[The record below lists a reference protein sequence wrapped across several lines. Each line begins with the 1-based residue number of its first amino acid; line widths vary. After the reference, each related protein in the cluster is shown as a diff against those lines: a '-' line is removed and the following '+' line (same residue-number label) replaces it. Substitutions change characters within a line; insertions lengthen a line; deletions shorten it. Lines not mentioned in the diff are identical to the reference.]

1 MLNQVI
7 NLFWTI
13 VSFAVFGVYW
23 GRYFAEQRS
32 PWVLA
37 LFIVLS
43 ILIWAIPAK
52 WFSALTI
59 SKSKRTYERMGVK
72 FLLLFVQNGT
82 LVNRLQRKY
91 SKKSGLIHNRSQAQ
105 SYLKTIAMQERYHYC
120 CLVLFLLTTLSAFST
135 GKPCIALLIT
145 LCNIL
150 YNIYPILLQQYNRQR
165 IGTLLNNK

>member
-23 GRYFAEQRS
+23 GRYFAEQRL

-43 ILIWAIPAK
+43 ILTWAIPTK
-52 WFSALTI
+52 WLSALTI
-59 SKSKRTYERMGVK
+59 GKNRKSYERMGIK
-72 FLLLFVQNGT
+72 LLLFFVQNGT
-82 LVNRLQRKY
+82 LVNRIQRKY
-91 SKKSGLIHNRSQAQ
+91 SKKSGLIHNRNQAQ

-120 CLVLFLLTTLSAFST
+120 CLVLFLLTTFSAFST
-135 GKPCIALLIT
+135 GKPGMALLIT
-145 LCNIL
+145 LCNML
-150 YNIYPILLQQYNRQR
+150 YNIYPIFLQQYNRLR
-165 IGTLLNNK
+165 IDALLKR